1 MLRIKNR
8 KEQLMKRFRCFS
20 IEIAIFWTII
30 LIYTL
35 ISKHYVK
42 YYYIHL
48 SQVAASIPKE
58 YMNSEESERYK
69 TDNEFLIQSKENTY
83 MIYGIELSN
92 VDESSLIT
100 FLDEEDLK
108 KLKSANS
115 FSQILEGIQDG
126 IGFLWGDVETG
137 SIQNPSDTTYY
148 FSSIEESHDEDYQVY
163 IMFYIKGDLKYMGI
177 YVTDEEHSLSEKQ
190 KRHIRLYTR

>member
-69 TDNEFLIQSKENTY
+69 TDNEFLIQSKKNTY

-92 VDESSLIT
+92 VDESNLLQ
-100 FLDEEDLK
+100 FRDEDAIK
-108 KLKSANS
+108 KLKSANTC
-115 FSQILEGIQDG
+115 SQVLEEIQDET
-126 IGFLWGDVETG
+126 GFLRGDVTTG
-137 SIQNPSDTTYY
+137 NMEKPSYTVYY
-148 FSSIEESHDEDYQVY
+148 FSSVEEWYGKNYQVY
-163 IMFYIKGDLKYMGI
+163 IMFYIKGDLKYMEI
-177 YVTDEEHSLSEKQ
+177 CMADAKYALSEK
-190 KRHIRLYTR
+190 

>member
-1 MLRIKNR
+1 MFRVKYK
-8 KEQLMKRFRCFS
+8 KEQILKGLRCFS
-20 IEIAIFWTII
+20 IEIAIIWTIV

-35 ISKHYVK
+35 ISKHYVQ
-42 YYYIHL
+42 YYQIQL
-48 SQVAASIPKE
+48 SQIAASIPKE
-58 YMNSEESERYK
+58 YINSEESERYK
-69 TDNEFLIQSKENTY
+69 TDNEFLIKSKENTY

-92 VDESSLIT
+92 ADESSL
-100 FLDEEDLK
+100 LDEETLK
-108 KLKSANS
+108 KLKLANS
-115 FSQILEGIQDG
+115 FNQILEGIQYG

>member
-1 MLRIKNR
+1 MFRVKYK
-8 KEQLMKRFRCFS
+8 KEQILKGLRCFS
-20 IEIAIFWTII
+20 REIAIIWTIV

-35 ISKHYVK
+35 ISKHYVQ
-42 YYYIHL
+42 YYQIQL
-48 SQVAASIPKE
+48 SQIAASIPKE

-69 TDNEFLIQSKENTY
+69 TDNEFLIKSKENTY

-92 VDESSLIT
+92 ADESSL
-100 FLDEEDLK
+100 LDEETLK
-108 KLKSANS
+108 KLKLANS
-115 FSQILEGIQDG
+115 FNQILEGIQYG